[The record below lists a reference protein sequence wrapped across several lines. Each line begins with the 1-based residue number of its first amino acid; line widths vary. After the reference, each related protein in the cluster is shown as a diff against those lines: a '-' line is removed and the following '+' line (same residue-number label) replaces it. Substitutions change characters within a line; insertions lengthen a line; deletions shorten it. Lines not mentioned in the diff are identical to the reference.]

1 MCKIHR
7 HVSSLFL
14 YTQWSGS
21 ILLPF
26 CFLASGYIKWMIEN
40 RTSHANMTP
49 SIAGECLTITPGMAF
64 PHLFCF
70 TSCLQLVLHALLFFC
85 KFIIMQLTS
94 WCFNQMQMGL
104 MDNISCLACQCVF
117 LGRSFLVWV
126 GCIVSKFIEYQGIC
140 EVLMCTRGE
149 FRGKIFRKFKW
160 K

>member
-14 YTQWSGS
+14 YTRWSGS

-49 SIAGECLTITPGMAF
+49 SILGECLTIALGMGF

-104 MDNISCLACQCVF
+104 MDHISLFGLSMCFSWKKLSCMSRMYCLKIHRIPRYMWGFNVYKRRILRKNI
-117 LGRSFLVWV
+117 
-126 GCIVSKFIEYQGIC
+126 
-140 EVLMCTRGE
+140 
-149 FRGKIFRKFKW
+149 
-160 K
+160 